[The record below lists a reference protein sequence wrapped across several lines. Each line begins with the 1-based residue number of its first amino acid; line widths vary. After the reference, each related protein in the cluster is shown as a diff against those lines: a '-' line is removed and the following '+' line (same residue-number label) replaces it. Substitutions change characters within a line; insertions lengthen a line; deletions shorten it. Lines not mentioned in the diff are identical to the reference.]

1 MGRICLRPLRR
12 RDHRLCLRL
21 KVRNTQRTFVHSTR
35 FSLEEAKTSTV
46 PVLLL
51 GIWRGRRLIG
61 FAMVRYQPCG
71 VPGISG
77 PAYEIARFLIDRRY
91 QGRGYGAAAF
101 RQLLAFLRTLP
112 LGPAG
117 AVFLF
122 CNQKNTV
129 GWNLYG
135 VAGFR
140 QTRIFNTLHER
151 LAVTCIS

>member
-1 MGRICLRPLRR
+1 MNWICLQPLRR

-35 FSLEEAKTSTV
+35 FSLEEAKTSPA

-71 VPGISG
+71 APGISG
-77 PAYEIARFLIDRRY
+77 PAYEIARFLIDRRW
-91 QGRGYGAAAF
+91 QGRGYGTAAF
-101 RQLLAFLRTLP
+101 RRLMAFLRTFP

-117 AVFLF
+117 TVFLF
-122 CNQKNTV
+122 CNRENTA
-129 GWNLYG
+129 GWNLYSA
-135 VAGFR
+135 AGFR
-140 QTRIFNTLHER
+140 RMRVFNALHEQ
-151 LAVTCIS
+151 LAVAGIS